1 MDLITGEDMRAILQ
15 YNLPDDQHEYEVA
28 IQAPRVQSFLWDFSQ
43 QLRSWYKYHN
53 DFKDANDAL
62 NKIRDEFYRL
72 LNEHQVNID
81 L

>member
-1 MDLITGEDMRAILQ
+1 MKAILE
-15 YNLPDDQHEYEVA
+15 YNLPEDQHEYDIA
-28 IQAPRVQSFLWDFSQ
+28 IQANKTQSFLWDFSQ

-62 NKIRDEFYRL
+62 DKIREEFYRL
-72 LNEHQVNID
+72 LNQYNVNID